1 MVRKSYFKIQ
11 SKTSDSIFRSLLPIF
26 FLKKN
31 NWASNGNKKEKKRL
45 VVGLAGLLVTG
56 IFVFFQAH

>member
-11 SKTSDSIFRSLLPIF
+11 SKTSDSIFRSLLPNF